1 MQASRKTLIVN
12 AAAGLLL
19 LAFMT
24 ACVPS
29 PKEPTG
35 PSTDTS
41 SAAAADQ
48 RDAHSIREDFYASIT
63 DVTTAA
69 GGKWKYLDGSAY
81 SPKDRGSFAPKA
93 CASGPQDARQL
104 LLMVTSGPSSDGP
117 AAIQR
122 MKSVLEDRGMTVT
135 GYIPGATKREASAI
149 NAESPNGAFVSYR
162 TNDLRT
168 NIRFGS
174 ECSSHPTMLTDV
186 D

>member
-1 MQASRKTLIVN
+1 MDTHPP
-12 AAAGLLL
+12 AA
-19 LAFMT
+19 
-24 ACVPS
+24 
-29 PKEPTG
+29 
-35 PSTDTS
+35 
-41 SAAAADQ
+41 SAAAHQ